1 MNMKMNS
8 NTLISQ
14 YRKFLLGLWVLS
26 MSFVLAQQ
34 NLISWEVADPQLNRK
49 FIEMYLNK
57 LIENDKFEQNS
68 IQASD
73 VIMVQMQQ
81 QGEKL
86 TLKRLRAK
94 NYDSGEY
101 RRFMMD
107 QVQKLGPEIMNTI
120 MDRKYK
126 WAEINRRDL
135 SALETYSNIDNILN
149 ERSFKRARDGFWWT
163 TSQVEVSTNQ
173 SVYIRSKSTN
183 QAFRLETGISDLGLH
198 RQFFG
203 NTILGLSNDISSTYF
218 IVPRTLKANEK
229 IQQPLDGTF
238 GIGFKFD
245 THSIGGQV
253 NYMDSGNKF
262 KTGRVFNEEHVVLP
276 SASGL
281 VYWSNTFAIN
291 NFVDLSKV
299 GFLKRLNKN
308 LSGAERT
315 DEAFG
320 SLRLKVGLSFTEF
333 IHAKLKPGTK
343 DTKEGR
349 DLEITDRLNKVD
361 EALGFFVRSELVTDN
376 KKIKAFAQAN
386 QSFNGFSSLAFGAEY
401 SIKVLKLGFEV
412 VNIPKGSGLEF
423 LESNSSDNL
432 WKWYPAGEGGGQVVS
447 PYISFHF

>member
-1 MNMKMNS
+1 MKMNLNILIKKMK
-8 NTLISQ
+8 NTILMIAILFGSAIS
-14 YRKFLLGLWVLS
+14 
-26 MSFVLAQQ
+26 AQQ

-49 FIEMYLNK
+49 FIELYLNQ

-73 VIMVQMQQ
+73 VIIVQMQQ
-81 QGEKL
+81 QDEKL

-107 QVQKLGPEIMNTI
+107 QVKKLGPEIMNTL

-163 TSQVEVSTNQ
+163 TSQVEVSTNE

-183 QAFRLETGISDLGLH
+183 QAFRLETGLSDLGLY
-198 RQFFG
+198 RYFFG
-203 NTILGLSNDISSTYF
+203 NTILGISNDISSTYL
-218 IVPRTLKANEK
+218 IVPREADGYDAIK
-229 IQQPLDGTF
+229 QPLDGTF

-253 NYMDSGNKF
+253 NYMDAGNKF
-262 KTGRVFNEEHVVLP
+262 KTGRVVDESHVVLP

-281 VYWSNTFAIN
+281 IYWSNTFAIN
-291 NFVDLSKV
+291 NFIDLSKV
-299 GFLKRLNKN
+299 KFLQRLTKN
-308 LSGAERT
+308 ASGAQRT
-315 DEAFG
+315 DEALG
-320 SLRLKVGLSFTEF
+320 SLRLKVGLTFTEF
-333 IHAKLKPGTK
+333 IHAKLKPETS

-349 DLEITDRLNKVD
+349 GLEIIDRLNKVD

-376 KKIKAFAQAN
+376 KKVKAYAQAN
-386 QSFNGFSSLAFGAEY
+386 QSFNGFSNFSLGAEY
-401 SIKVLKLGFEV
+401 SIKVMKFGVQV
-412 VNIPKGSGLEF
+412 VNIPKESGLEF
-423 LESNSSDNL
+423 LESNSNNSDT
-432 WKWYPAGEGGGQVVS
+432 WQWYPAGKEGGQIVQ
-447 PYISFHF
+447 PYISFYF